1 MQAAGQPAGS
11 GEAGEEVRRERGGR
25 GERGGRRSRGD
36 RGNAQD
42 DGAAA
47 AAAETAAPTESAATD
62 DTRAR
67 AEGGEER
74 PQRERRSRDR
84 YGRERRGERAEAASQ
99 TPYEATPEAAS
110 ENGESAAPSHERR
123 DVTPATDVSAAAP
136 VAAQAPT
143 LPPAPAATAD
153 SPAPRQSAPAAD
165 APRSGM
171 PAIGAY
177 QLPLQDLMQVA
188 QASGL
193 QWVHSD
199 AEKISQVRA
208 AIAAEPKPLHVP
220 RERPPAV
227 QLDEGPLILVETR
240 RDLRSMP
247 LPFEAAQNQP

>member
-1 MQAAGQPAGS
+1 VS
-11 GEAGEEVRRERGGR
+11 
-25 GERGGRRSRGD
+25 GGRRSRGD

-67 AEGGEER
+67 TEGGEER

-99 TPYEATPEAAS
+99 TAYEATSEAAS
-110 ENGESAAPSHERR
+110 ETGESAAPEQERR
-123 DVTPATDVSAAAP
+123 DVTPTTDVSAAAP
-136 VAAQAPT
+136 AAAPAAAQTPT

-247 LPFEAAQNQP
+247 LPFEAPQSQP

>member
-1 MQAAGQPAGS
+1 
-11 GEAGEEVRRERGGR
+11 
-25 GERGGRRSRGD
+25 
-36 RGNAQD
+36 
-42 DGAAA
+42 
-47 AAAETAAPTESAATD
+47 
-62 DTRAR
+62 
-67 AEGGEER
+67 
-74 PQRERRSRDR
+74 
-84 YGRERRGERAEAASQ
+84 
-99 TPYEATPEAAS
+99 
-110 ENGESAAPSHERR
+110 
-123 DVTPATDVSAAAP
+123 
-136 VAAQAPT
+136 
-143 LPPAPAATAD
+143 
-153 SPAPRQSAPAAD
+153 
-165 APRSGM
+165 M

-247 LPFEAAQNQP
+247 LPFEAPQSQP